1 MDTLNIDFLK
11 SSSLTKA
18 AAIKSGKSDRE
29 LIVDFHTKNIEQ
41 VENDIKDKFEER
53 VVYLIQKL
61 NIGRRKELSKDECKE
76 FELSAYVIYVKI
88 RKWLR
93 ELELDKMLLRENQRM
108 LALKYHEL
116 KKRID
121 FVQISVI
128 AVASCITFIDSVQ
141 QYMYLPTFLTSVL
154 PIVLSTYIGFIIA
167 VARLYKW
174 DDMKETL
181 TQMNEKLALVIN
193 QLWQKIKFGHLHCNI
208 EPSIEWREYFK
219 TIHAKLDDY
228 DKDGLVDQVV
238 QLKQEIDVIMNYSE
252 KLKYKDRLATLNLS
266 DAYITK
272 KIKTVDRFRN
282 QILLEN
288 KRVPDYPKYKFFVDP
303 IKRLTSMFSQN
314 NVSKSRFFK
323 EEMYCKD
330 EKSEE
335 DMYEV

>member
-1 MDTLNIDFLK
+1 METLDIDK
-11 SSSLTKA
+11 VKKRT
-18 AAIKSGKSDRE
+18 IKSDKE

-41 VENDIKDKFEER
+41 VEKDIRKNFEER
-53 VVYLIQKL
+53 ISHLIEKL
-61 NIGRRKELSKDECKE
+61 NIGRRKELTKDECKE
-76 FELSAYVIYVKI
+76 FELHAYVLYVRI

-93 ELELDKMLLRENQRM
+93 ELQLDKMLLRENQRM

-116 KKRID
+116 KRKID

-141 QYMYLPTFLTSVL
+141 QYIKLPIFFTSVL

-174 DDMKETL
+174 DDTKETL

-208 EPSIEWREYFK
+208 EPSIEWKEYFK
-219 TIHAKLDDY
+219 AIHEKLDDY
-228 DKDGLVDQVV
+228 DKDGLGDQVV

-252 KLKYKDRLATLNLS
+252 KLKYKDKLANLNLS

-282 QILLEN
+282 EILLDN
-288 KRVPDYPKYKFFVDP
+288 KRVPNYPKYKFLIDP
-303 IKRLTSMFSQN
+303 LKRMYSIISQN
-314 NVSKSRFFK
+314 DVSKSRFFK
-323 EEMYCKD
+323 EEMYFKD
-330 EKSEE
+330 DVSN
-335 DMYEV
+335 